1 LDFSIWKAGKQENL
15 PSGKREGR
23 KDSFYQESGKAGR
36 EARAI
41 PDFPIDLLHLES
53 GKAGREFRS
62 KSTGHLAGTPIT
74 CP

>member
-41 PDFPIDLLHLES
+41 PDFLISRLIFSIWKAEKREGSS
-53 GKAGREFRS
+53 GANQP
-62 KSTGHLAGTPIT
+62 AI
-74 CP
+74 